1 MTETGSGAPA
11 AAVTREAV
19 AVFHDWASLQAC
31 VDDLLSSGFDRS
43 EFSLLAAQKVVEE
56 KLGHVYEKV
65 ADLEDDPEVPRTA
78 FVGRDS
84 HIEARAGVI
93 GALAYVGAAAAIGV
107 VVASGGTI
115 RRGHCRGRRGW
126 RFRRPARD
134 LGDPLAGPRPG
145 EADPVADRQGRLAAL
160 GSCARSCPRGARR
173 CRPQPTLGGRRA
185 CPRRPPQRRAGG
197 GSALGLP
204 ARSRSCR
211 GRRSDGSAKA
221 AVPGSRPGQPLP
233 RPAALRRLNGR
244 FRRGGRRSAGPGK
257 AR

>member
-11 AAVTREAV
+11 AAMTREAG
-19 AVFHDWASLQAC
+19 ALFHDWASLQAC

-43 EFSLLAAQKVVEE
+43 ELSLLAGQKVVEE

-115 RRGHCRGRRGW
+115 AAAIAAAAVAGGSGGLLGTFATRWLGRDRAKQIQSQIDKGGLLLW
-126 RFRRPARD
+126 VRARD
-134 LGDPLAGPRPG
+134 RAHEERAVAVLNRHSADDVHVHDVPRTDEP
-145 EADPVADRQGRLAAL
+145 EADPLSGF
-160 GSCARSCPRGARR
+160 
-173 CRPQPTLGGRRA
+173 QPD
-185 CPRRPPQRRAGG
+185 PF
-197 GSALGLP
+197 
-204 ARSRSCR
+204 
-211 GRRSDGSAKA
+211 
-221 AVPGSRPGQPLP
+221 LP
-233 RPAALRRLNGR
+233 RA
-244 FRRGGRRSAGPGK
+244 K
-257 AR
+257 V